1 MESQKDRGSSS
12 PERDPQGS
20 GWAVWK
26 EFLRQKKIFLLFYK
40 WRCVTTAEEAAPEA
54 LSDTISS
61 CFYFLTANCRAATQT
76 NTPAPPAF
84 CPHLRAYW
92 RRVPVTRVSLNPVS
106 KHGRNVSPG
115 SRRRSWAHKGV
126 CELGIAPCVW
136 ECGVTAGRGWGGGAG
151 RQPDADG
158 GGQHAFTSGIH
169 QHKRDSAVWNQRAL
183 GKDSGPYHGVPYI
196 RNPLMVTSES
206 CRYTQFVRSDWT
218 LSKSSGLSLDTEGN
232 R

>member
-1 MESQKDRGSSS
+1 MLRSVPPPIAVLQHLWCQTANQLIIAAEGWSFDLNSYFGVCSRSERMESQKDRGSSS

-40 WRCVTTAEEAAPEA
+40 WRCVTAAEEAAPEA
-54 LSDTISS
+54 LSGTISS
-61 CFYFLTANCRAATQT
+61 GFYFLTANCWAATQT

-92 RRVPVTRVSLNPVS
+92 RGVPVTRVSLNPVS

-115 SRRRSWAHKGV
+115 GRRRSWAHKGV

-136 ECGVTAGRGWGGGAG
+136 ECGVTAGRGG
-151 RQPDADG
+151 
-158 GGQHAFTSGIH
+158 
-169 QHKRDSAVWNQRAL
+169 
-183 GKDSGPYHGVPYI
+183 
-196 RNPLMVTSES
+196 
-206 CRYTQFVRSDWT
+206 
-218 LSKSSGLSLDTEGN
+218 
-232 R
+232 